1 MRSPC
6 EKFVLDVMPSVR
18 ALIAKELIEKHALS
32 QTEVARII
40 GTTRPAI
47 SQYLSAKRGSKMAR
61 LLRAHPVVRKIISQM
76 ANDVA
81 KNEASRES
89 MTDMVCKICQVLKS
103 SRCKH
108 TGNGKEKRKK
118 VKGYT

>member
-18 ALIAKELIEKHALS
+18 ALIAKELIDKHALS

-47 SQYLSAKRGSKMAR
+47 SQYLSAKRGFKMIRR
-61 LLRAHPVVRKIISQM
+61 LRTNPVVRELISRM
-76 ANDVA
+76 ASAIV
-81 KNEASRES
+81 KNEASKES
-89 MTDMVCKICQVLKS
+89 VNDMVCEICRILESSKCEAPKIK
-103 SRCKH
+103 
-108 TGNGKEKRKK
+108 KES
-118 VKGYT
+118 